1 MSFDVVSLFTTIPIN
16 LAKQIVYDRLSFDD
30 ELPNRT
36 NLTVSEIMAAL
47 DICFDSTNFV
57 YKGVTYQQVF
67 GTPMG
72 SLKTF
77 HSPPMC
83 WLRYVDDVYAII
95 KEEHL
100 DDFHQHLNSMQA
112 SIKFTREKE
121 VNGTVSFL
129 DVTVTRKHDGSLIT
143 SVCRKPTHTGRYLP
157 FDSHHPLSQK
167 LSIPRTLFNRADNAT
182 LDKTP
187 KQKEFRTIEATLKT
201 NGCSRKFFNRRLIKK
216 KQIDNDEKPTITTSL
231 P

>member
-1 MSFDVVSLFTTIPIN
+1 MRPIVSFVGSATYELSKFLKNILNSLVGKTIFTTSNSLEFVKYVSDYVIDDSQVQVSFDVVSLLTTIPIN

-72 SLKTF
+72 SPLSPIIANMVMEDLEQTAFKTF

-83 WLRYVDDVYAII
+83 WLRYVDDVYAMI

-100 DDFHQHLNSMQA
+100 NDFHQHLNSMQA
-112 SIKFTREKE
+112 SMKLTREKE
-121 VNGTVSFL
+121 VNGTLSFL
-129 DVTVTRKHDGSLIT
+129 DVTV
-143 SVCRKPTHTGRYLP
+143 
-157 FDSHHPLSQK
+157 
-167 LSIPRTLFNRADNAT
+167 PRN
-182 LDKTP
+182 
-187 KQKEFRTIEATLKT
+187 
-201 NGCSRKFFNRRLIKK
+201 
-216 KQIDNDEKPTITTSL
+216 
-231 P
+231 